1 MDCLSCLDWVNSC
14 VWGNFVS
21 TILMIIGFIGGI
33 FATTGALLGLIF
45 YTVSAFPVPFGG
57 RIVVTLGALLGS
69 ILSTIGCCFGGICA
83 TAGTS
88 LGWFCLATLGAFI
101 GCISSILLNYLAGYY
116 IIDSFIDSF
125 VPFASFFESFFH
137 NLIWICGA
145 PVVVRAAYM
154 EGCME
159 EFLKACRDL
168 ISHLLGMGDE

>member
-1 MDCLSCLDWVNSC
+1 
-14 VWGNFVS
+14 
-21 TILMIIGFIGGI
+21 MIIGFIGGI
-33 FATTGALLGLIF
+33 FATTGALLG
-45 YTVSAFPVPFGG
+45 
-57 RIVVTLGALLGS
+57 
-69 ILSTIGCCFGGICA
+69 
-83 TAGTS
+83 
-88 LGWFCLATLGAFI
+88 WFCPPWLGRYFATLGAFI